1 MDALPAATR
10 SAPATTHDT
19 NQAPETPDLREHGA
33 PARGQPQSLNR
44 RLFVQLHVFTGC
56 LDSTAVVDAARLNG
70 LDTAVYANLN
80 DPSGVGVLVMSEDPS
95 VFAEAARRLLV
106 QPPFSELTL
115 LPDFTMLGRTYS
127 SGREQDLVDFLLH
140 KVPRNVL
147 NPAYPWAVWYPL
159 RRIGAFN
166 RLPKAE
172 QGKILMEHGMLGRRY
187 GAAGY
192 AVDVRLECHGVDRDD
207 NEFVI
212 GLIGPELYPL
222 SRLVKDMRSTRQTS
236 EFIQTMG
243 PFFVGKALFQSPV
256 PAAAGRERG

>member
-1 MDALPAATR
+1 MGSIL
-10 SAPATTHDT
+10 
-19 NQAPETPDLREHGA
+19 
-33 PARGQPQSLNR
+33 
-44 RLFVQLHVFTGC
+44 LF
-56 LDSTAVVDAARLNG
+56 
-70 LDTAVYANLN
+70 YANLN

-187 GAAGY
+187 GRGG
-192 AVDVRLECHGVDRDD
+192 VRG
-207 NEFVI
+207 
-212 GLIGPELYPL
+212 
-222 SRLVKDMRSTRQTS
+222 
-236 EFIQTMG
+236 
-243 PFFVGKALFQSPV
+243 
-256 PAAAGRERG
+256 